1 MARRSNSFRRIY
13 LKDEYLKSLRKQSC
27 LSIRTVVTQDRVG
40 YLDIFFGNFSVVNDD
55 LPQVAHLAHP
65 HALVRWPPVVLHV
78 ALVTVGV
85 GWINVDYVDKSL
97 MYLGWTAERCAFIY
111 FCVCRYIRVS
121 VSACVFIVR
130 YISIF
135 KSYVFLILFPSIIYS
150 VK

>member
-1 MARRSNSFRRIY
+1 MTSLWHVVATPFDEY

-27 LSIRTVVTQDRVG
+27 LSIRTVVTQDRVR

-97 MYLGWTAERCAFIY
+97 MYLGVNCRKMCIY
-111 FCVCRYIRVS
+111 L
-121 VSACVFIVR
+121 
-130 YISIF
+130 
-135 KSYVFLILFPSIIYS
+135 FLCL
-150 VK
+150 